1 MVRRHPHVFGEVR
14 ARNAA
19 EVLKNW
25 EQLKAAERQAKRQ
38 AGGEV
43 ESAAGGEGAKSLLD
57 GVPRGLPAT
66 LEGMQLTR
74 RAARIGFDWSNVD
87 GIVDKLRE
95 EAAELRRSMLTKDT
109 RKIEEEIGDLL
120 FVAVNLA
127 RFLEVD
133 PEIALKKANQ
143 KFSARF
149 REMERLAQQSGR
161 PLPEVPRDEM
171 ERLWD
176 TVKREEKEA
185 HRAVLAPERRG

>member
-1 MVRRHPHVFGEVR
+1 
-14 ARNAA
+14 
-19 EVLKNW
+19 
-25 EQLKAAERQAKRQ
+25 
-38 AGGEV
+38 
-43 ESAAGGEGAKSLLD
+43 
-57 GVPRGLPAT
+57 
-66 LEGMQLTR
+66 MQLTR